1 MSSPSDRRHH
11 KPATGG
17 PSDKG
22 GHKPRPFDDVVL
34 DYEKFVSGERIRCR
48 GEEAVVVYQREV
60 YRPSTTGRTEVRS
73 DQGESAKVFSSM
85 HHGVSKGVASRIEER
100 DDSSLAPSEGL
111 EDETESSLFPSL
123 VITRGSLV
131 DLVHT
136 FHLFRG
142 HNVLTSREVD
152 SSTHPPR
159 GYMAISQH
167 YFFAGLRFTLP
178 RFLIRLLN
186 LLGLM
191 PMQLTSNAYS

>member
-73 DQGESAKVFSSM
+73 DQGESAKTTCLAHTGLLEAKQSTVEIKNLGEELRDSKKELEAIRQELVA
-85 HHGVSKGVASRIEER
+85 GVKREELLLKKCE
-100 DDSSLAPSEGL
+100 SL
-111 EDETESSLFPSL
+111 
-123 VITRGSLV
+123 
-131 DLVHT
+131 
-136 FHLFRG
+136 
-142 HNVLTSREVD
+142 
-152 SSTHPPR
+152 
-159 GYMAISQH
+159 
-167 YFFAGLRFTLP
+167 
-178 RFLIRLLN
+178 
-186 LLGLM
+186 
-191 PMQLTSNAYS
+191 